1 MRGQLVPGRF
11 SIDYESKSIYEGIGD
26 ELVNTVGQEV
36 SWWQWSETYLN
47 DNYEVVVDDTY
58 DVSNGGQTPEGVSKG
73 RRWTKPVTLPV
84 AMAQLMR
91 STNVMN
97 ERGYYVSDTL
107 RLVVNVGDIER
118 LIPDILVNP
127 SLHIKDRIVYKGQV
141 FVPTRVLPRGI
152 FSNNYAVVTIDCNQ
166 VNPEEMVNDPQFA
179 AYALPATTDARSSV
193 ATLGALMVLGVSV
206 PQFDENTFDYVV
218 SLSSGTTS
226 VDVIPVSRDE
236 NSAMTINGTA
246 IQSGAAKTV
255 STSTS
260 STVVSIVVVSEDE
273 STTNTYTIT
282 LNKV

>member
-141 FVPTRVLPRGI
+141 DRKSTRLTSSHVSESRMP
-152 FSNNYAVVTIDCNQ
+152 
-166 VNPEEMVNDPQFA
+166 
-179 AYALPATTDARSSV
+179 SSV
-193 ATLGALMVLGVSV
+193 
-206 PQFDENTFDYVV
+206 
-218 SLSSGTTS
+218 
-226 VDVIPVSRDE
+226 
-236 NSAMTINGTA
+236 
-246 IQSGAAKTV
+246 
-255 STSTS
+255 
-260 STVVSIVVVSEDE
+260 
-273 STTNTYTIT
+273 
-282 LNKV
+282 